1 MSTFVSLLE
10 VLEVRGSALDE
21 DEVWAI
27 LIIAAETLTSISNK
41 GPGNLCSIITPGSIL
56 ISPSGSVAFKTCSR
70 TDNVASFTSPEMA
83 VAQSSSSK
91 EAVERM
97 LIYSLGM
104 TLYWAVDYHIPPD
117 QPIQLTDHLNSL
129 LLSMCEEEFHRRLN
143 LQAVLQ
149 QCEKHQKNALLLPP
163 ERTIKQLVQDVL
175 QHPAEN
181 VLTNR
186 SITDQSQLIR
196 HRLRGGYTENSACIP
211 KAVSSPSHIVQ
222 AKNNR
227 SSYFSHHRGSTSS
240 AYLDTQR
247 QHNDRS
253 NQSFDSS
260 LSLSERKLKNLGP
273 EFVRILDEPF
283 ITLELPSSIVSK
295 KWKSCSTQRD
305 VRVIMPNGQT
315 IVVKCDVKTRGGDV
329 FDMIIAHSKMVEHF
343 YFGLAYTDNT
353 NEFFF
358 LDNNTK
364 ISKIAPESW
373 KKVPT
378 STFVLH
384 VRIKFF
390 ITDVSLLLHKLTQ
403 HQYYMQ
409 LRRDILEDRLPYTE
423 ETGLFLSALALQAEF
438 GDILPEM
445 YGREYYQPEHYIPK
459 SLMEKM
465 SLPFLKQELQQLH
478 ANNANMTAEESELEF
493 LKAIQQLPQ
502 YGMLFHHVVQ
512 EKMFSTGELLL
523 GVCTTGIAVYEVKS
537 NIHTMRFKF
546 HWRETI
552 NIFAVKRKFIIVSG
566 ISKKKHT
573 FLMEKSRIA
582 SYLCSLCTAQHKFHK
597 EMSSR
602 QLSHSLVS
610 EDTLHCEISSAQ
622 NDTSRR
628 ISLFERNSNDGR
640 PDVACHDSMSK
651 LCDDIA
657 NRIETKIKQQRYNSS
672 SQDLQKFNLSSK
684 RSFGV
689 SSIPSFLRETPTSHR
704 APAREI
710 LCVTLTKDVKLG
722 LGIIIVG
729 EDSASGLDLG
739 IFIASVVPGGP
750 ANRDGRIRP
759 GSRLISLNQIS
770 LEGVPFNE
778 AAEIIQSSPNQV
790 ELIISQSKGKN
801 ENCIAERYYELP
813 ISMLYL
819 RISVDSPVGDGLDE
833 LVTVMMTP
841 KTGRSL
847 HGPKVHVLSVQADL
861 IQRDNLATV

>member
-27 LIIAAETLTSISNK
+27 LITAAETLTNISDK
-41 GPGNLCSIITPGSIL
+41 GPGNLCSVISPGSIL
-56 ISPSGSVAFKTCSR
+56 ISPSGSVAFKTCGR
-70 TDNVASFTSPEMA
+70 TDNVTSFTSPEMT

-91 EAVERM
+91 EAVEKM

-104 TLYWAVDYHIPPD
+104 TLYWTVDYQLPPN
-117 QPIQLTDHLNSL
+117 QPVQLTDHLNSL
-129 LLSMCEEEFHRRLN
+129 LLSMCEEESHRRPN
-143 LQAVLQ
+143 LQGVLQ
-149 QCEKHQKNALLLPP
+149 QCEQHQNNALLPPP
-163 ERTIKQLVQDVL
+163 ERTMKQLVQDVL

-181 VLTNR
+181 VLANR
-186 SITDQSQLIR
+186 SITDRSQLIR
-196 HRLRGGYTENSACIP
+196 HKLRGGYTENSACIP
-211 KAVSSPSHIVQ
+211 KAVSSPSHTFQ
-222 AKNNR
+222 AENNR
-227 SSYFSHHRGSTSS
+227 ISHPSHHRGSTSS
-240 AYLDTQR
+240 AYLDIQR
-247 QHNDRS
+247 QLNDRS
-253 NQSFDSS
+253 DQSFDSS
-260 LSLSERKLKNLGP
+260 LSLSERKVKNFSP

-295 KWKSCSTQRD
+295 KGKSCSTQRD

-315 IVVKCDVKTRGGDV
+315 ILVKCDVKTRGGNV

-343 YFGLAYTDNT
+343 YFGLAYTDNK
-353 NEFFF
+353 FFF
-358 LDNNTK
+358 LDNDTK

-390 ITDVSLLLHKLTQ
+390 ISDVSLLLHKMTR
-403 HQYYMQ
+403 HQYYLQ

-438 GDILPEM
+438 GDILPEL

-459 SLMEKM
+459 SMMEKM
-465 SLPFLKQELQQLH
+465 SLPCLKQELLQLH

-493 LKAIQQLPQ
+493 LKAIQQLPE
-502 YGMLFHHVVQ
+502 YGILFHHVAQ
-512 EKMFSTGELLL
+512 EKMHCAGELLL
-523 GVCTTGIAVYEVKS
+523 GVCAKGIAVYEVK
-537 NIHTMRFKF
+537 NHIHTMRFRF
-546 HWRETI
+546 HWEETI
-552 NIFAVKRKFIIVSG
+552 NIFAVKRKFIIVSSV
-566 ISKKKHT
+566 SKKKHT

-582 SYLCSLCTAQHKFHK
+582 RYLCSLCTAQHKFHK

-602 QLSHSLVS
+602 QLNHILVS
-610 EDTLHCEISSAQ
+610 EDSTIQCEVSSAQ
-622 NDTSRR
+622 NDTSRK
-628 ISLFERNSNDGR
+628 ISFFEGTSNDYR
-640 PDVACHDSMSK
+640 PDVARSESMSK
-651 LCDDIA
+651 LCDDIGK
-657 NRIETKIKQQRYNSS
+657 RIETRIKEQRYNAL
-672 SQDLQKFNLSSK
+672 SQDLQRFTVSSK
-684 RSFGV
+684 RSSGV
-689 SSIPSFLRETPTSHR
+689 PSIPSFLRDTPTSPQ
-704 APAREI
+704 APTREI
-710 LCVTLTKDVKLG
+710 LCVTLKKDAKIG

-750 ANRDGRIRP
+750 ANRDGRIKP

-770 LEGVPFNE
+770 LEGVPFYE

-790 ELIISQSKGKN
+790 ELIISQSK
-801 ENCIAERYYELP
+801 
-813 ISMLYL
+813 
-819 RISVDSPVGDGLDE
+819 DSQAGDGLDE

-841 KTGRSL
+841 KTGRRL
-847 HGPKVHVLSVQADL
+847 HVPKVHVLSVQADQ

>member
-1 MSTFVSLLE
+1 MSTFMSLLE
-10 VLEVRGSALDE
+10 VLEVQGSALDE

-27 LIIAAETLTSISNK
+27 LFIAAETLTSISNK
-41 GPGNLCSIITPGSIL
+41 GPVNLCSIISPGSIL

-70 TDNVASFTSPEMA
+70 TDNVASFTSPEMT

-91 EAVERM
+91 EAVEKM

-104 TLYWAVDYHIPPD
+104 TLYWAVDYQIPPD

-129 LLSMCEEEFHRRLN
+129 LLSMCEEEFHRRPN
-143 LQAVLQ
+143 LQEVLQ

-163 ERTIKQLVQDVL
+163 ERTIKQLVQDVF

-181 VLTNR
+181 VLANR

-227 SSYFSHHRGSTSS
+227 SYYFSHHRGSTSS
-240 AYLDTQR
+240 AYLDIQR

-260 LSLSERKLKNLGP
+260 LNLSERKLKNLGP

-315 IVVKCDVKTRGGDV
+315 ILVKCDVKTRGGDV

-353 NEFFF
+353 KEFFF

-364 ISKIAPESW
+364 IYKIAPESW
-373 KKVPT
+373 KKVST
-378 STFVLH
+378 STFVLY

-438 GDILPEM
+438 GDILPE
-445 YGREYYQPEHYIPK
+445 YYQPEHYIPK

-465 SLPFLKQELQQLH
+465 SLPCLKQELQQLH

-493 LKAIQQLPQ
+493 LKVIQQLPQ
-502 YGMLFHHVVQ
+502 YGMLFHRVVQ

-523 GVCTTGIAVYEVKS
+523 GVCTKGIAVYEVKN
-537 NIHTMRFKF
+537 NIHTMRFRF

-552 NIFAVKRKFIIVSG
+552 NIFAVKRKFIIVSS
-566 ISKKKHT
+566 ISMKKHM

-610 EDTLHCEISSAQ
+610 EDTLRCEVSSAQ
-622 NDTSRR
+622 NETSRR
-628 ISLFERNSNDGR
+628 ISCFEGNSNDGR

-651 LCDDIA
+651 LCDDVA
-657 NRIETKIKQQRYNSS
+657 NRIETKIKQQRYNSL
-672 SQDLQKFNLSSK
+672 SQDFQRFSVSSK
-684 RSFGV
+684 RSSGV

-790 ELIISQSKGKN
+790 ELIISQFK
-801 ENCIAERYYELP
+801 
-813 ISMLYL
+813 
-819 RISVDSPVGDGLDE
+819 DSPAGDGLDE

-841 KTGRSL
+841 KTGRRL
-847 HGPKVHVLSVQADL
+847 HVPKVHVLSVQADL

>member
-41 GPGNLCSIITPGSIL
+41 GPGNLCSIISPGSIL

-91 EAVERM
+91 EAVEKM

-104 TLYWAVDYHIPPD
+104 TLYWAVDYQLPPD

-129 LLSMCEEEFHRRLN
+129 LLSMCEEEFHRRPN

-196 HRLRGGYTENSACIP
+196 HRLRGGYTENSTCIP

-240 AYLDTQR
+240 AYLDIQR

-273 EFVRILDEPF
+273 EFVRILDEPL
-283 ITLELPSSIVSK
+283 ISLELPSSIVSK

-305 VRVIMPNGQT
+305 IRVIMPNGQT
-315 IVVKCDVKTRGGDV
+315 ILVKCDVKTRGGDV

-353 NEFFF
+353 KEFFF

-378 STFVLH
+378 STFVLY

-390 ITDVSLLLHKLTQ
+390 ITDVRLLLHKLTR

-423 ETGLFLSALALQAEF
+423 ETGLYLSALALQAEF

-459 SLMEKM
+459 GMMEKM
-465 SLPFLKQELQQLH
+465 SMPCLKQELQQLH

-512 EKMFSTGELLL
+512 EKMLSTGELLL
-523 GVCTTGIAVYEVKS
+523 GVCTTGIAVYEVKN
-537 NIHTMRFKF
+537 NIHTMRFRF

-552 NIFAVKRKFIIVSG
+552 NIFAVKRKFIIVSS

-597 EMSSR
+597 EMSFR
-602 QLSHSLVS
+602 HSL
-610 EDTLHCEISSAQ
+610 
-622 NDTSRR
+622 
-628 ISLFERNSNDGR
+628 
-640 PDVACHDSMSK
+640 
-651 LCDDIA
+651 
-657 NRIETKIKQQRYNSS
+657 
-672 SQDLQKFNLSSK
+672 SQDLQRFNVSSK
-684 RSFGV
+684 RSSGV

-710 LCVTLTKDVKLG
+710 LCVTLTKNVKLG

-790 ELIISQSKGKN
+790 ELIISQSKDN
-801 ENCIAERYYELP
+801 PA
-813 ISMLYL
+813 
-819 RISVDSPVGDGLDE
+819 GDGLDE

-841 KTGRSL
+841 KTGHRL
-847 HGPKVHVLSVQADL
+847 HVPKVHVLSVQTHL